1 MGYQFLSNLQ
11 MVIQVAKKYLSTM
24 SKSYSDP
31 KLTVKISDGI
41 EHLKKCCKEYDVI
54 ITDASD
60 EVGQC

>member
-1 MGYQFLSNLQ
+1 
-11 MVIQVAKKYLSTM
+11 M

-41 EHLKKCCKEYDVI
+41 ENLKKCCKEYDVI

>member
-1 MGYQFLSNLQ
+1 
-11 MVIQVAKKYLSTM
+11 M

-41 EHLKKCCKEYDVI
+41 EYLKKCCQEYDVI